1 MKTIA
6 FLNIKGGAG
15 KTATVIAVSHMLAAQ
30 YNQRVLIIDMDPQGN
45 TTARFSNI
53 NVAER
58 LLRKIKGEITSID
71 NSISDLLLDKDM
83 DIHSCI
89 RNTVYRNLDI
99 IPADLELWDAQDK
112 IKADVQVPPQ
122 FRLRKHL
129 KAVEREYD
137 YCIMDCGPSVSIANS
152 NSLAACDEVYIPTT
166 TDADSLEGVSYA
178 LDFVRNIKEYNENLE
193 LAGCFFTRWKGN
205 QKVSAAAQ
213 EIIEILLEDKILPFK
228 MYDSALVVEG
238 TYMNE
243 PLLLSDRNKSL
254 KKVTMSYL
262 HLAEYIM
269 SEDRGKFLEG
279 FDEERQP
286 YLTMAQISFAR
297 VERDGELEALKN
309 DMREHGMRR
318 PVEVCRD
325 GRQYVLKDGRKRMQ
339 AQEEL
344 IREGI
349 WDKYR
354 PIPAIVSGEMER

>member
-15 KTATVIAVSHMLAAQ
+15 KTATVISVSHMLAVQ
-30 YNQRVLIIDMDPQGN
+30 YNKKVLIIDMDPQGN

-129 KAVEREYD
+129 KAVEQEYD

-178 LDFVRNIKEYNENLE
+178 LDFVRNIKEYNDKLE
-193 LAGCFFTRWKGN
+193 LAGCFFTRWKSN

-262 HLAEYIM
+262 HFAEYIM
-269 SEDRGKFLEG
+269 SGDRKKFLED
-279 FDEERQP
+279 FDEEKQV
-286 YLTMAQISFAR
+286 YLTAAQISFKKAKQS
-297 VERDGELEALKN
+297 GELTELKN
-309 DMREHGMRR
+309 DMLKNGILK
-318 PVEVCRD
+318 PVEVYKN
-325 GRQYVLKDGRKRMQ
+325 GKQYVLKDGRKRMQ
-339 AQEEL
+339 VQEEL

-354 PIPAIVSGEMER
+354 PIPVVVLGEKE